1 MNKNIFF
8 FIFFLIVNCLTF
20 GNSVIQE
27 DMLSNNY
34 QIEVCRKL
42 LFCNLET
49 KSIYMLCL
57 ETNTF
62 EEIDNEI
69 LNSLEINSINSF
81 NWNPITKKN
90 LIETYGTYPK
100 YYYLKYADN
109 KVIFEETENF
119 ADYFITEAE
128 YNINQNL
135 QFTTKKIQDGKKQFI
150 LINQENEENLWE
162 LTVDNYQNI
171 YWINDEYYFLKNELP
186 FAVAENDNKNA
197 SNIWSIQNYKTKEQ
211 IEFDSK
217 VIIGYGENAIITS
230 IISGNDFIGIEVYNP
245 YGEKIYEIKDIVF
258 SENIEIYSPFH
269 KKIVYRGYYD
279 FPYIYLT
286 LCSKWM
292 YYEPSIN
299 LILNLATN
307 EIITIPEKYM
317 LIGIF

>member
-81 NWNPITKKN
+81 NWNPTTKKN

-135 QFTTKKIQDGKKQFI
+135 Q
-150 LINQENEENLWE
+150 NLYE
-162 LTVDNYQNI
+162 L
-171 YWINDEYYFLKNELP
+171 
-186 FAVAENDNKNA
+186 
-197 SNIWSIQNYKTKEQ
+197 Q
-211 IEFDSK
+211 IHQS
-217 VIIGYGENAIITS
+217 
-230 IISGNDFIGIEVYNP
+230 
-245 YGEKIYEIKDIVF
+245 
-258 SENIEIYSPFH
+258 
-269 KKIVYRGYYD
+269 
-279 FPYIYLT
+279 LT
-286 LCSKWM
+286 L
-292 YYEPSIN
+292 
-299 LILNLATN
+299 
-307 EIITIPEKYM
+307 
-317 LIGIF
+317 

>member
-81 NWNPITKKN
+81 NWNPTTKKN

-119 ADYFITEAE
+119 ADYFIKTP
-128 YNINQNL
+128 NL
-135 QFTTKKIQDGKKQFI
+135 QYVESAYYGGNYIPKEGD
-150 LINQENEENLWE
+150 LI
-162 LTVDNYQNI
+162 
-171 YWINDEYYFLKNELP
+171 F
-186 FAVAENDNKNA
+186 FAL
-197 SNIWSIQNYKTKEQ
+197 
-211 IEFDSK
+211 EF
-217 VIIGYGENAIITS
+217 N
-230 IISGNDFIGIEVYNP
+230 F
-245 YGEKIYEIKDIVF
+245 EI
-258 SENIEIYSPFH
+258 
-269 KKIVYRGYYD
+269 
-279 FPYIYLT
+279 
-286 LCSKWM
+286 
-292 YYEPSIN
+292 
-299 LILNLATN
+299 
-307 EIITIPEKYM
+307 
-317 LIGIF
+317 